1 MDNTIPNKE
10 DFEKALEQ
18 IFRYKEI
25 MEETEYV
32 DINSG
37 KLHKYVGGYPS
48 TTNHRMP
55 LCCDVMYQFQ
65 KDGDK
70 IIEDGTQKG
79 YGASI
84 TIRYKLPRQ

>member
-1 MDNTIPNKE
+1 MGSTIPNKE
-10 DFEKALEQ
+10 DFERTLEQ

-25 MEETEYV
+25 MEEAEYV

-37 KLHKYVGGYPS
+37 KLHKYIGGYPNNGNHHMS
-48 TTNHRMP
+48 T
-55 LCCDVMYQFQ
+55 CCDVMYQLK
-65 KDGDK
+65 KDGDE

-79 YGASI
+79 HGASI

>member
-1 MDNTIPNKE
+1 MVNTIPNKE
-10 DFEKALEQ
+10 DFENALEQ

-25 MEETEYV
+25 MEEAEYV

-37 KLHKYVGGYPS
+37 KLHKYVGGYS
-48 TTNHRMP
+48 GTNHRMP
-55 LCCDVMYQFQ
+55 LCCEVMYLYK
-65 KDGDK
+65 KDGDE

-79 YGASI
+79 HGASI